1 MSLLEGVWARGDR
14 GLSRALL
21 AAHRRGCRFDG
32 WSDKF
37 KFSVWMEAFE
47 EAGVDPAFYTSR
59 VRHLDEP
66 LPWEHIDTRVSGE
79 FLKSEWAKTLAGS
92 PTPDCRGGD
101 CQACGVCDF
110 QRVAPR
116 VHSGPLSA
124 GPPASA
130 PGAAAA
136 VYKQIQ
142 VSYEKTGMARFF
154 GHLELVNI
162 FLRALRRARVPV
174 KFSEGFHPK
183 PKVSFDN
190 PLPTGVE
197 SEDERMILTV
207 PVDVAADAL
216 RLGLNAQLPEGLRV
230 HACSEELGRPR
241 TSCTYRVSFAG
252 PLANPARFF
261 ANGIAADQSILVS
274 SPKGKLKK
282 LELKDILMDIRQPD
296 PMTVEITLRTEPGK
310 TVRPVEVLKQAF
322 GIPEADVRSALVRK
336 LKRPEA

>member
-14 GLSRALL
+14 RLGRALL
-21 AAHRRGCRFDG
+21 AAHRSGCRFDG

-37 KFSVWMEAFE
+37 NFAAWMEAFE
-47 EAGVDPAFYTSR
+47 ETGVDPAFYTSR
-59 VRHLDEP
+59 VRRLDEP
-66 LPWEHIDTRVSGE
+66 LPWSHIDTRVAGD

-101 CQACGVCDF
+101 CQVCGVCDF
-110 QRVAPR
+110 QSLAPR
-116 VHSGPLSA
+116 VHCGPLTA
-124 GPPASA
+124 GPSASA

-136 VYKQIQ
+136 VYKQLQ
-142 VSYEKTGMARFF
+142 VSYEKIGPARFF

-183 PKVSFDN
+183 PKVAFDD

-197 SEDERMILTV
+197 SEEERMVLTV
-207 PVDVAADAL
+207 PRDVAVHAL
-216 RLGLNAQLPEGLRV
+216 REGLNAELPEGLRV

-241 TSCTYRVSFAG
+241 TACTYRVSFAA
-252 PLANPARFF
+252 PLANPARFSTR
-261 ANGIAADQSILVS
+261 GVGADQSILVT

-282 LELKDILMDIRQPD
+282 FELKDILMDIRQPD
-296 PMTVEITLRTEPGK
+296 PMTVEITLCAEPGK
-310 TVRPVEVLKQAF
+310 SVRPAEVLKQAF
-322 GIPEADVRSALVRK
+322 GIPEADVRNALVRK
-336 LKRPEA
+336 LKGPEA